1 MNEAVGG
8 SEKVWRQPP
17 ACVSYHRHSVPVC
30 RVLNSASSSSSS
42 CSVWLVCVKPFLLW
56 RQHWWVAMSAR
67 WPWTSAVVRSPR
79 SLMIRWQ
86 LEGKTWVV
94 TVTLLR
100 GFFKKMLTGKAE
112 LKSPFHQMKL
122 KDQGVGFRRVIY
134 ISTESWSSSTESV
147 MWHRHVSTV
156 TLHRQTKYRLER
168 RPFTFFCVFNGH
180 RRGRLD

>member
-1 MNEAVGG
+1 MSWQCIYSPAYYTCTIANYHSLVYWCTHPVNNHILTPTSVTSSVSDCWPESNEWSGWWLRKGVKTAT
-8 SEKVWRQPP
+8 RLRT
-17 ACVSYHRHSVPVC
+17 YHRHSVPVC

-86 LEGKTWVV
+86 LEGNTWVV

-100 GFFKKMLTGKAE
+100 GF
-112 LKSPFHQMKL
+112 
-122 KDQGVGFRRVIY
+122 
-134 ISTESWSSSTESV
+134 
-147 MWHRHVSTV
+147 
-156 TLHRQTKYRLER
+156 
-168 RPFTFFCVFNGH
+168 
-180 RRGRLD
+180 